1 MSMTRGTE
9 STISTMGAWDFWA
22 RPYGIGLSAE
32 DAAALKEGTASP
44 EQLERAEIH
53 AMSAKHALIG
63 AEAGQPFGKPS

>member
-1 MSMTRGTE
+1 MSMVPDAE
-9 STISTMGAWDFWA
+9 SKISTMSAWDFWA

-32 DAAALKEGTASP
+32 DAAALNEGTANP
-44 EQLERAEIH
+44 EQLARAEFH